1 MALDPG
7 TLLGPYEIV
16 SAIGAGGMGEVYK
29 ARDTR
34 LDRIVAIKVLPPH
47 WAETPDMR
55 QRFERE
61 AQTIASLNHPHICTL
76 HDVGRAPST
85 TPGQGASTGGEQVDF
100 LVMEYLEGE
109 TLAQRLERGPL
120 SIDEALQVAIEIAD
134 ALDKAHRQGVVHRD
148 LKPGNI
154 FLARSGSSDPPV
166 AKLLDFGLAKL
177 NPASAAAYTASTP
190 PAGTNLTSP
199 GALLGTL
206 QYMSPEQLE
215 GSDADPRTDI
225 FAFGLVLHE
234 MITGRKTF
242 EGKSRVMLMSA
253 IATAEPQPLTST
265 QPAATPALEHVVS
278 TCLAKDP
285 SERWQSARDLLAALQ
300 LVADG
305 GADAGGPTLGSRN
318 RRRRLLFGAA
328 VAAAILVLAAVATPA
343 ALYLRNADDTG
354 ELRFIVPISV
364 TAQPEQVPL
373 GNYGSGDTDISS
385 DGRTIVFPAREDN
398 QSPWS
403 LYVRPVGSLAPTR
416 LVGTSDAAQPFW
428 SADNQ
433 WIGFVSGGWL
443 MKVEASGG
451 PPQRICPAT
460 DFVGGT
466 WNADG
471 LIVFGTAK
479 GLFRV
484 SAEGGTPEALTTID
498 AAESGHFWPHF
509 LPDGRH
515 YLYLAWSGQ
524 SERRA
529 IFAGNLGTK
538 DKTRVMAAE
547 SKAAYVEPGYLVFRR
562 ENAAYA
568 LRFDPGKLAVSGDP
582 HRIADEVTFSGSS
595 GQGNFTVSRNGVLVY
610 LKGGSAAIFS
620 LSPQSDTGEWQLLW
634 INSAG
639 AQLETVGR
647 PGVYRGVE
655 VSPDGTRVAVHQHD
669 GAGGSVLVIE
679 PNNAVTQLTFDAS
692 RHSSMPIWSPQKGDR
707 IVYSALQKGKWGL
720 YQTRSDGSG
729 APEVLYESDLP
740 KVPLSWSPDE
750 KRIVFWVEDP
760 KTAGDL
766 WVYSFED
773 KKAEAIVATEYNET
787 HGQISPNGRWL
798 AYTSNSE
805 KGRNEIFIK
814 PFPVGDARWK
824 VSTDGGDWPRWS
836 LTSNELFFHSLGSGA
851 FIGPILSIPVTT
863 TGAIP
868 VYEKPREVVTI
879 QALGLPHSG
888 GDYETYAVHPK
899 LPDRF
904 LVYAFA
910 APDALAQGAFPSPD
924 PGATV
929 VVAMNWVK
937 GLPK

>member
-1 MALDPG
+1 MALAAG
-7 TLLGPYEIV
+7 TSLGPYQILAAV
-16 SAIGAGGMGEVYK
+16 GAGGMGEVYK

-47 WAETPDMR
+47 WADTPDMR

-76 HDVGRAPST
+76 HDVGRAQAPDSDK
-85 TPGQGASTGGEQVDF
+85 PVDF

-109 TLAQRLERGPL
+109 TLTQRLERGPL
-120 SIDEALQVAIEIAD
+120 AVDDALQVAIEIAD

-154 FLARSGSSDPPV
+154 FLVRGSGSSDAPI

-177 NPASAAAYTASTP
+177 NPASAAAYTTSTP
-190 PAGTNLTSP
+190 PAGSQLTSP

-234 MITGRKTF
+234 MITGKKTF
-242 EGKSRVMLMSA
+242 EGKSRVLLMSA
-253 IATAEPQPLTST
+253 IASAEPQPLSSI
-265 QPAATPALEHVVS
+265 QPTAPAALEHVVM

-305 GADAGGPTLGSRN
+305 GAESVDAAGAASHDRK
-318 RRRRLLFGAA
+318 RRLLFGGAI
-328 VAAAILVLAAVATPA
+328 AAAILILAAAATPA
-343 ALYLRNADDTG
+343 VFYLRGRQDTG
-354 ELRFIVPISV
+354 ELRFRVPISL
-364 TAQPEQVPL
+364 TAQPEQVLL
-373 GNYGSGDTDISS
+373 GDFSPPDVDISS
-385 DGRTIVFPAREDN
+385 DGSTIAFVARGTN
-398 QSPWS
+398 QESWS
-403 LYVRPVGSLAPTR
+403 LYVRPVNSVAPTR
-416 LVGTSDAAQPFW
+416 LVGTTDASQPFW
-428 SADNQ
+428 SADGR
-433 WIGFVSGGWL
+433 WLGFVSGGQL
-443 MKVEASGG
+443 KKVEATGG
-451 PPQRICPAT
+451 PPQYICPAA

-471 LIVFGTAK
+471 TIVFGTSK

-484 SAEGGTPEALTTID
+484 SEQGGAPQALTTIE

-509 LPDGRH
+509 LPDGRRF
-515 YLYLAWSGQ
+515 LYLAWSAQ
-524 SERRA
+524 AERRA
-529 IFAGNLGTK
+529 IMVGSLDAK
-538 DKTRVMAAE
+538 DKTRVMPAE
-547 SKAAYVEPGYLVFRR
+547 SKAAFVEPGYVVFRR

-568 LRFDPGKLAVSGDP
+568 QHFDSKSLIVSGDP
-582 HRIADEVTFSGSS
+582 VRIADEVTFSGAN
-595 GQGNFTVSRNGVLVY
+595 GQGNFAVSRTGVLVY
-610 LKGGSAAIFS
+610 LQGGASAVLS
-620 LSPQSDTGEWQLLW
+620 LTPQSDSGEWQLLW

-639 AQLETVGR
+639 AQIDTVGR
-647 PGVYRGVE
+647 PGAYRGAE

-669 GAGGSVLVIE
+669 GSGGSVLVLE
-679 PNNAVTQLTFDAS
+679 PRNAITTLTFDAS

-707 IVYSALQKGKWGL
+707 IVYSALQKDKWGL
-720 YQTRSDGSG
+720 YQTLSNGSG
-729 APEVLYESDLP
+729 VEQLLYESDLP

-773 KKAEAIVATEYNET
+773 KKAEPIVASGFNET
-787 HGQISPNGRWL
+787 HGQISPDGRWL

-805 KGRNEIFIK
+805 KGRNEIFVK
-814 PFPVGDARWK
+814 PFPVGTGQWK

-836 LTSNELFFHSLGSGA
+836 PTSKELFFHALGSGA
-851 FIGPILSIPVTT
+851 FIGPILSAAVKT
-863 TGAIP
+863 TGTIFE
-868 VYEKPREVVTI
+868 YEKPREVVTTV
-879 QALGLPHSG
+879 ALGIPHSG
-888 GDYETYAVHPK
+888 GDYHTYAVHPK
-899 LPDRF
+899 QPDRF
-904 LVYAFA
+904 LVYAFVV
-910 APDALAQGAFPSPD
+910 PDALAAGTFPGPD
-924 PGATV
+924 PGATL
-929 VVAMNWVK
+929 VVAMNWAK
-937 GLPK
+937 TLPR